1 MKHIAKS
8 ISETIKIGKDF
19 SKNLRPGDV
28 IALEGNLGSG
38 KTTFIKGIA
47 LGLGLKSRDE
57 VTSPTF
63 ALMHIYPTV
72 VPLYHFDLYRL
83 ETIKEVESIG
93 LDEFLNDPSVVC
105 CIEWAERAA
114 KMLPKKLI
122 RISFKVKGPK
132 IREINIQGR

>member
-1 MKHIAKS
+1 MKVLAKS
-8 ISETIKIGKDF
+8 LKETIDLGKKF
-19 SKNLRPGDV
+19 SKDLRPGDV
-28 IALEGNLGSG
+28 IALIGDLGSG

-63 ALMHIYPTV
+63 ALMHIYATH

-83 ETIKEVESIG
+83 ETTKEIESIG
-93 LDEFLNDPSVVC
+93 LDEFLNDRSVIC
-105 CIEWAERAA
+105 CLEWADRAK
-114 KMLPKKLI
+114 KMLPRKTL

-132 IREINIQGR
+132 TREITIEKP